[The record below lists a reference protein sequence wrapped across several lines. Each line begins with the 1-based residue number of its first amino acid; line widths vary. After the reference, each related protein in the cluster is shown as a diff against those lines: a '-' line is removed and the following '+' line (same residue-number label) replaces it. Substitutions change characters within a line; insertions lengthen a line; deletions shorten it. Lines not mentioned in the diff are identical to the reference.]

1 MSFVHLH
8 VHSCYSF
15 LDGASEPEE
24 LACRAAELGF
34 SSLAL
39 TDHNSTAGSVKFV
52 AACQQYHIQPI
63 LGSEITFYDGSH
75 LTLLAEDT
83 RGYAHLNQ
91 LLSLAYEH
99 GGRRT
104 PALPWETLGLYAE
117 GLICLTGCRKG
128 RVPGLVRQNLLEEA
142 EEALWGLL
150 DVFGRGRLY
159 LELQD
164 DWTPDALRVCQG
176 IAALADR
183 LGVGVVATNN
193 VHYAMQ
199 EGYVAHDLLRA
210 ISAGVRLDTPH
221 PSRPLN
227 RERYLKSAGEM
238 ERLFDWCPE
247 ALAATEEVAAR
258 CSFALPT
265 EDITPRYE
273 NGDAAIALREMAY
286 QGARERYG
294 SVSCKVRDRLEHE
307 LSVITSLG
315 FADYM
320 LLCRDIVWWARGE
333 QNIRV
338 TGRGSAADSC
348 VAYCL
353 RLTDVDV
360 IARGLPFARFLMPGK
375 TPDIDCDFP
384 SDRRDEV
391 FRHVQARYGKEN
403 VGMVCTFF
411 TYHARSAVRDVGKA
425 LALPTEVLEFFSERL
440 YHHLGAD
447 QIEEAFAKFHELK
460 DHEHMVER
468 CKRLFDLCGRIA
480 GFPRH
485 IGTHSSGLL
494 ISRTPLTCLAPLIP
508 SAKGILPIFTLDKC
522 DAEAAGG
529 IKFDVLALR
538 ILSSVADAE
547 IDIQR
552 KEPAF
557 SYDDIPLDD
566 EPTYRMLQKGKGIG
580 VFQFESA
587 AQLSLSV
594 ELQPECFEDLVAAT
608 ALIRPS
614 NSSNS
619 NRGTVRASTVRQYLD
634 ARSGYERTDCLHPC
648 LRPILERTYGCII
661 FQEEVDL
668 VVAAMT
674 GWDHPR
680 AERFRKS
687 LAKHTVK
694 GTLAE
699 AGEEFIAACL
709 KHYPRWPKMKAY
721 KLWQQIS
728 GWGGYGF
735 TEGHAAS
742 FAQIG
747 FKTAYLSVHHAGEF
761 YAGLLNHQP
770 MGFYPPNTL
779 VAEARRRGVD
789 ILPVDINA
797 SDDKNLAAAEG
808 EIRLGLRL
816 VAKLGE
822 VDRAAILI
830 ERKNGG
836 PFHSL
841 LDFCVRVVL
850 KRDRLENL
858 ILVGAFDALH
868 PHRRG
873 LLLRLEET
881 LMLAA
886 AYRADM
892 TATGQGAL
900 RFGSWQE
907 HPTPCATDIRDFSVW
922 DRFMWTYRI
931 TGVCA
936 DAHPLS
942 FFRHKIAERGILTV
956 REVLHQGAGAS
967 VEVAGLNIRPHRPPT
982 RSGRKVLF
990 STIEDETGYI
1000 QVVVMDDALDRCTAT
1015 FLLAPAVSVQGRLEH
1030 HGKGGVSLRVTDARP
1045 LRIFR

>member
-8 VHSCYSF
+8 THSCYSF

-24 LACRAAELGF
+24 LARRAAELGMTA
-34 SSLAL
+34 LAL
-39 TDHNSTAGSVKFV
+39 TDHNSTAGAVKFV

-63 LGSEITFYDGSH
+63 LGAEITLEDGSH
-75 LTLLAEDT
+75 LTLLAEGQS
-83 RGYAHLNQ
+83 GYVNLNS
-91 LLSLAYEH
+91 LLSLAYEC

-104 PALPWETLGLYAE
+104 PALPWSMLGKHSDN
-117 GLICLTGCRKG
+117 LICLTGCRNS
-128 RVPGLVRQNLLEEA
+128 RISALVRQNHVEEA
-142 EEALWGLL
+142 ETVLHYLL
-150 DVFGRGRLY
+150 GVFGRDHLY
-159 LELQD
+159 MELQD
-164 DWTPDALRVCQG
+164 DWTPDSLRVSQSL
-176 IAALADR
+176 IA
-183 LGVGVVATNN
+183 LGHKFGVRAVASNN
-193 VHYAMQ
+193 VHYSAP
-199 EGYVAHDLLRA
+199 EGYITHDLLRS
-210 ISAGVRLDTPH
+210 ISAGVSLDIPH
-221 PSRPLN
+221 PNRPLN
-227 RERYLKSAGEM
+227 RERYLKSTNEM
-238 ERLFDWCPE
+238 KQVFYWCPE
-247 ALAATEEVAAR
+247 AISATQDIAAR

-265 EDITPRYE
+265 EDITPKF
-273 NGDAAIALREMAY
+273 NGDAPSVLREISY

-294 SVSCKVRDRLEHE
+294 EVNNQVRARLEHE
-307 LSVITSLG
+307 LSIISTLG
-315 FADYM
+315 YADYM
-320 LLCRDIVWWARGE
+320 LLCRDIVQWARKD

-360 IARGLPFARFLMPGK
+360 IQRNLPFARFLMAGK
-375 TPDIDCDFP
+375 TPDVDCDFP

-391 FRHVQARYGKEN
+391 FRHVQKRYGERN
-403 VGMVCTFF
+403 VAMVCTFF

-425 LALPTEVLEFFSERL
+425 LALPPEVLEFFSERL

-460 DHEHMVER
+460 GHEHMAQR
-468 CKRLFDLCGRIA
+468 CKRLFDLCAKIA

-508 SAKGILPIFTLDKC
+508 SAKGVLPIFTLDKD
-522 DAEAAGG
+522 DAEDAGG

-552 KEPAF
+552 KDPDFQFDE
-557 SYDDIPLDD
+557 IPMDD
-566 EPTYRMLQKGKGIG
+566 EPTYKMLQKGRGIG

-587 AQLSLSV
+587 AQLALSV
-594 ELQPECFEDLVAAT
+594 ELLPECFEDLVAAT

-619 NRGTVRASTVRQYLD
+619 NRGNVRASTVRQYLD
-634 ARSGYERTDCLHPC
+634 ARSGYQRTDYLHPC
-648 LRPILERTYGCII
+648 LKPILERTFGCII
-661 FQEEVDL
+661 FQESVDL

-687 LAKHTVK
+687 LARHTVK

-699 AGEEFIAACL
+699 AGEEFIKACL
-709 KHYPRWPKMKAY
+709 KHFPRWPKMKAY
-721 KLWQQIS
+721 ELWRQIM

-747 FKTAYLSVHHAGEF
+747 FKTAYMSLHHTGEF

-779 VAEARRRGVD
+779 AAEARRRG
-789 ILPVDINA
+789 ITIYPVDINA
-797 SDDKNLAAAEG
+797 SDDKNFSDAEG
-808 EIRLGLRL
+808 RMRLGLRL

-822 VDRAAILI
+822 ADRAAII
-830 ERKNGG
+830 SAANQDG

-841 LDFCVRVVL
+841 LDFCVRVVM

-858 ILVGAFDALH
+858 ILTGAFDRLH

-873 LLLRLEET
+873 LLLRLDET

-886 AYRADM
+886 TYRAEM
-892 TATGQGAL
+892 TATGQKAL
-900 RFGSWQE
+900 GFGSWQE
-907 HPTPCATDIRDFSVW
+907 QPTPCAIDIKDFSVW
-922 DRFMWTYRI
+922 DRFMWAYRI

-942 FFRHKIAERGILTV
+942 FFRDKITERGILTV
-956 REVLHQGAGAS
+956 REALHQKAGS
-967 VEVAGLNIRPHRPPT
+967 VVEVAGLNIRPHRPPT

-990 STIEDETGYI
+990 STIEDETGFM
-1000 QVVVMDDALDRCTAT
+1000 QAVVLDDALDRCTAT
-1015 FLLAPAVSVQGRLEH
+1015 FLLAPAVSVQGIIEL
-1030 HGKGGVSLRVTDARP
+1030 HGKGGVSLRVIEARP
-1045 LRIFR
+1045 LRVFR